1 MRLPCLGRVKEENL
15 FDDEMYWEM
24 ESLLEEEDTSKKSIV
39 DNKRGEVLTADDGET
54 SHML

>member
-24 ESLLEEEDTSKKSIV
+24 ESLQEEEDTNKKTIV
-39 DNKRGEVLTADDGET
+39 DRRGEVLNADDGET